1 MPTARELI
9 ERNNMSE
16 SKLERLVKMIN
27 QIALNM
33 SANGT
38 DAVVADQVAHHL
50 EKFWSPPMKQLIT
63 ESFSDADIGLTPL
76 AHLAVQDL
84 LVMRKAKR
92 A

>member
-1 MPTARELI
+1 
-9 ERNNMSE
+9 
-16 SKLERLVKMIN
+16 
-27 QIALNM
+27 
-33 SANGT
+33 
-38 DAVVADQVAHHL
+38 VAHHL